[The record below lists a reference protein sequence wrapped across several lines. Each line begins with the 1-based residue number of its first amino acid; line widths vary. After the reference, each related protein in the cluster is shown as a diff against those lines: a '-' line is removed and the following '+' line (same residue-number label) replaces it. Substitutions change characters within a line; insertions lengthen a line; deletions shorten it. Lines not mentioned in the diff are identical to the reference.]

1 MVLGA
6 DVLFAGGGAG
16 TPALALICASLAS
29 TTARVAA
36 SCASISY
43 TQFVFIE
50 RALEDWID
58 N

>member
-1 MVLGA
+1 VFLKFEVVIGA
-6 DVLFAGGGAG
+6 GVFFAGGGAG

-43 TQFVFIE
+43 KRLKE
-50 RALEDWID
+50 
-58 N
+58 